1 MKILNNPEQ
10 AFVRVN
16 QPQPDQFPRFYII
29 PETNCIPRRQ
39 RACNAHQYH
48 QPPSLTLISPST
60 ETAFRKYARIEIE
73 IFLEFLHDTR
83 SAIKDLGRDLTRWI
97 ARWVI
102 MPLAIISS
110 LYVPAIHP
118 MDLPI

>member
-1 MKILNNPEQ
+1 MNILPKSEH

-29 PETNCIPRRQ
+29 PETKYVPRRQ

-48 QPPSLTLISPST
+48 QPPSLTPISPST
-60 ETAFRKYARIEIE
+60 ESAFRKYVRIEME
-73 IFLEFLHDTR
+73 VFQEACADAWA
-83 SAIKDLGRDLTRWI
+83 AIKALGRAIVRWL
-97 ARWVI
+97 ARWVVL
-102 MPLAIISS
+102 PLSVASALHI
-110 LYVPAIHP
+110 PAIHP